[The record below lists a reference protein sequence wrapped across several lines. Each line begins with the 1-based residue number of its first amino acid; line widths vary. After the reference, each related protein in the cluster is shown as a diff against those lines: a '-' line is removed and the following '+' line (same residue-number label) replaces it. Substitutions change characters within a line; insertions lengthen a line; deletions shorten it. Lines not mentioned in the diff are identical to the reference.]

1 MIARVLFLLLLLI
14 VLPDIYLHKHY
25 LLRKKGYNT
34 FWRVLFWIPAVVMV
48 VYTLGLSAGDD
59 FAPTQIGI
67 LFLYL
72 FLLGILVIPKAV
84 FALCSGIG
92 LLFCKL
98 RHKRQNW
105 GNLIGFILALFA
117 LYIVIFGST
126 IGFNKVKV
134 NEQEFV
140 SKDLPASFDGYRIVV
155 FSDLHV
161 GSWIWG
167 REKLMEKMVDKIQE
181 QQGDMVM
188 FVGDL
193 QNLQPSELDPFQST
207 LSKIK
212 AKDGVYSVLGNHDYT
227 NYISTDLATE
237 ALNES
242 LLKSKQRSMGWDL
255 LLNENRVIKNGSDS
269 IVVLGVEDDSR
280 NNKGIVTK
288 RSDLNKA
295 MEGVN
300 DGAFIVALVHNP
312 DIWHAVLQP
321 DLKAQLTFSGHTH
334 GGQFRIFGWSPASL
348 KTDYGAGWY
357 EENDRSLFV
366 TTGLGALV
374 PFRFGFSGEIVVMT
388 LRKGK

>member
-72 FLLGILVIPKAV
+72 FLLGVLVIPKAV

-98 RHKRQNW
+98 RHKRKNW

-117 LYIVIFGST
+117 LYIVIYGST

-181 QQGDMVM
+181 QHGDMVM